1 MGSEAVLHRVKLIT
15 VKVQPLSERL
25 PRQNKQARV
34 DERGTHI
41 AVLTRRISMWQ
52 VALSLRALSAAP

>member
-1 MGSEAVLHRVKLIT
+1 MGSEAVLRRVKLIT

-34 DERGTHI
+34 DERETHI
-41 AVLTRRISMWQ
+41 AMLTTRIYM
-52 VALSLRALSAAP
+52 